1 VSLPAAAWTERE
13 GTFMNDGGV
22 VQPFERAVAPP
33 DGTKSEG
40 QFFYELA
47 GESGLFRAAKV
58 RTMLAVE
65 LPELGEVFI
74 PREEPEH
81 AH

>member
-1 VSLPAAAWTERE
+1 
-13 GTFMNDGGV
+13 
-22 VQPFERAVAPP
+22 
-33 DGTKSEG
+33 
-40 QFFYELA
+40 
-47 GESGLFRAAKV
+47 LFRAAKV